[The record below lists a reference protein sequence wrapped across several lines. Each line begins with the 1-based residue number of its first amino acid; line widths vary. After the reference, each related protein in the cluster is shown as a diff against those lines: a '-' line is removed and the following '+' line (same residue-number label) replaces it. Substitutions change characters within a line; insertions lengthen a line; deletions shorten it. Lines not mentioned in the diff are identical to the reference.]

1 MVFCSVVKLNRIME
15 VVGLIGVVFDGM
27 FVIDETDVSVDN
39 VAFGATVVVF
49 SVVVVGFVAF
59 TVKVFVT
66 SKVVFGC
73 VVL

>member
-49 SVVVVGFVAF
+49 SVVVIGFVAF
-59 TVKVFVT
+59 TVE
-66 SKVVFGC
+66 VFGC